1 MTQSILKRIT
11 IILICTNFFYINAVF
26 NYKVLFILGLFFV
39 IKRRMSI
46 KWLIAICAFIASQIL
61 LIWLTSSDPLDRV
74 FVLITTFLV
83 GVGYLG
89 WVSLLFK
96 MRAYEIPLMGYMLV
110 LAAGYLLRSSFVNI
124 DPLILALLAT
134 VSLHEKTVHSNSGL
148 SELFIF
154 LTGFI
159 YSVLSGWRSAVLG
172 FMVGFSYSIYLNSKL
187 IPRLLL
193 LILGAILVSYALSY
207 ALNILELLMATGA
220 GADPSSGRLAIT
232 HSTLSVIYQLFMNFD
247 IRAYFG
253 HGIGAFS
260 EDFAQTM
267 SIVVDVLDVEIT
279 SLYEAEG
286 KSRLHAHNFIIQNL
300 YEFGLIGLI
309 IQATLIFKMLN
320 TLNKYRVFIYIGC
333 VSGSLSGI
341 FYIYSEYFIVLYVL
355 YMFSKTKNLRLN
367 ASI

>member
-1 MTQSILKRIT
+1 MAESILKRIT
-11 IILICTNFFYINAVF
+11 IILICTNFFYINAIF
-26 NYKVLFILGLFFV
+26 NYKVLFILGIYFV
-39 IKRRMSI
+39 IKRMSI

-74 FVLITTFLV
+74 FILISTFLV

-96 MRAYEIPLMGYMLV
+96 RRAYEIPLMGYMLV

-134 VSLHEKTVHSNSGL
+134 VSLHEKTVYSSSGL

-172 FMVGFSYSIYLNSKL
+172 FMVGFSYSIYVNSKL

-193 LILGAILVSYALSY
+193 LILSAILVGYALSY
-207 ALNILELLMATGA
+207 ALNILELLIATGA
-220 GADPSSGRLAIT
+220 GGDPSSGRLAMIY
-232 HSTLSVIYQLFMNFD
+232 SALSVMFQLFMNFD
-247 IRAYFG
+247 IRAFFG
-253 HGIGAFS
+253 HGIGAFG
-260 EDFAQTM
+260 EDFAKTM
-267 SIVVDVLDVEIT
+267 LVVVDVLDVEIT

-286 KSRLHAHNFIIQNL
+286 ESRLHAHNFIVQFL

-309 IQATLIFKMLN
+309 IQATLIFKMFN
-320 TLNKYRVFIYIGC
+320 TLKKYRVFIYMGC

-341 FYIYSEYFIVLYVL
+341 FYLYSEYFIVLYGL
-355 YMFSKTKNLRLN
+355 YIFSTTKDLRLN
-367 ASI
+367 ANI